1 MSRMLEITDVHK
13 QYHRPE
19 GAVHALHGVSL
30 HVDEGEFVVVRGPSG
45 CGKTTLLLT
54 AGGLLSPDA
63 GQVLVEGRDLYALA
77 SEDRARLRAATI
89 GFMFQEFHLIP
100 YLTVLENV
108 MAPSVARPV
117 GAPRERAE
125 ELLDRCGLS
134 ARARHVTAELSTG
147 ERQRTAL
154 ARALFGR
161 PRLLLADEPTGNLD
175 PDSAAALLA
184 HIAEFARAGGAVL
197 MVTHDDRAGGCSSRV
212 VGMREG
218 ELVRAETADQHGTS
232 GGVSR

>member
-1 MSRMLEITDVHK
+1 MV
-13 QYHRPE
+13 P
-19 GAVHALHGVSL
+19 ALHGVSL
-30 HVDEGEFVVVRGPSG
+30 EVHPGEFVVVQGPSG

-63 GQVLVEGRDLYALA
+63 GRVLVDGRDPYALTA
-77 SEDRARLRAATI
+77 EERARLRASTI
-89 GFMFQEFHLIP
+89 GFVFQEFHLIP

-108 MAPSVARPV
+108 MVPSLARPSR
-117 GAPRERAE
+117 APKQRAR
-125 ELLDRCGLS
+125 ELLAQFGLS

-154 ARALFGR
+154 ARALFSQ

-175 PDSAAALLA
+175 PDHSAALLE

-197 MVTHDDRAGGCSSRV
+197 MVTHDDRAEEYSRRILR
-212 VGMREG
+212 MREG
-218 ELVRAETADQHGTS
+218 TLVGAEAQDLQGAS
-232 GGVSR
+232 GGLSR

>member
-13 QYHRPE
+13 RY
-19 GAVHALHGVSL
+19 GTSDGTVHALHGVSL
-30 HVDEGEFVVVRGPSG
+30 RVGAGEFVVVRGPSG

-63 GQVLVEGRDLYALA
+63 GQVLVDGRDLYATV

-89 GFMFQEFHLIP
+89 GFVFQEFHLIP

-117 GAPRERAE
+117 ADPRERAE

-175 PDSAAALLA
+175 PDSSEALLA

-197 MVTHDDRAGGCSSRV
+197 MVTHDDRAQSCSDRV
-212 VGMREG
+212 LRMQGG
-218 ELVRAETADQHGTS
+218 ELVRAETAGSHGAS